1 MALGSKGASCKSI
14 PDSGDT
20 RNLSNVDKLYRPNPW
35 VSEWIWES
43 TRKQNG
49 RKQLRATAFAPS
61 RSIWPTAQ
69 VVGDL
74 LMVFPRPAPEW
85 TQSQFWWTL
94 FQHAG
99 STSCIDL
106 ATALVMSWNWLG
118 RFHDKHGFWLFFK
131 CRYSDNT
138 WKLFLTL
145 KTHEI
150 ALLSVVHYQYTI
162 QNNPD
167 MKCCDFDFRPIKHQ
181 KCSKHPFLNGTLIV
195 RKQQKKT
202 TPLCW
207 FETPEP
213 KKQSSRV
220 LNATIGLNPVGGL
233 TFPSEHHWR
242 MADFFPASESED
254 RPVDHS
260 GFVKHLESHLSHEKK
275 SPYYIP
281 SYWMFNRDPSNGLF

>member
-150 ALLSVVHYQYTI
+150 ALLSVVHYQYTE
-162 QNNPD
+162 QPRHE
-167 MKCCDFDFRPIKHQ
+167 MLRLWFPTHQ
-181 KCSKHPFLNGTLIV
+181 TSEM
-195 RKQQKKT
+195 
-202 TPLCW
+202 
-207 FETPEP
+207 FETPVP
-213 KKQSSRV
+213 KWYSDCSKTTTKKQHHS
-220 LNATIGLNPVGGL
+220 AGLKHQNP
-233 TFPSEHHWR
+233 
-242 MADFFPASESED
+242 
-254 RPVDHS
+254 
-260 GFVKHLESHLSHEKK
+260 K
-275 SPYYIP
+275 
-281 SYWMFNRDPSNGLF
+281 NRAQEFWTQLLDWIRLVV